1 MSYDTAA
8 LDALVTEMITPVR
21 RERPALG
28 ESSSWTERGTLESA
42 RGTIAYWSAG
52 SGSPVLLVHGWE
64 GTHDDLSGFV
74 APLVDSG
81 RRVVA
86 LDLFAHGESSG
97 SSASLDDL
105 AESVR
110 AAGARFGP
118 FEGVIAHSIGCAAAG
133 IALAG
138 GTLAERAVLVSTPV
152 RYERYV
158 SGYAEHAG
166 IPVSALVAAFAR
178 RGIDV
183 ASFDLQRSAA
193 AIDIAALIVHSLDDR
208 VTLISGAE
216 AVAAAW
222 RNSTFLRVDG
232 LGHMRILRDPDTIA
246 AATRFVTGARLA
258 P

>member
-1 MSYDTAA
+1 M
-8 LDALVTEMITPVR
+8 
-21 RERPALG
+21 
-28 ESSSWTERGTLESA
+28 
-42 RGTIAYWSAG
+42 
-52 SGSPVLLVHGWE
+52 
-64 GTHDDLSGFV
+64 
-74 APLVDSG
+74 
-81 RRVVA
+81 
-86 LDLFAHGESSG
+86 
-97 SSASLDDL
+97 
-105 AESVR
+105 
-110 AAGARFGP
+110 
-118 FEGVIAHSIGCAAAG
+118 
-133 IALAG
+133 
-138 GTLAERAVLVSTPV
+138 LVSTPV